1 MYGYLSR
8 FDRLE
13 TRSSPQVTHGF
24 KSRFDPLRL
33 VLGITPSLEMLGLNA
48 LRCFRKSWNGSLG
61 LAFGS
66 DRIAHPRERFSDN
79 ASLLTRLSKRHE
91 TETTKAKVTAAT
103 VHDGTQQPAFGAGL
117 VNDQVQAIAVA
128 A

>member
-1 MYGYLSR
+1 M
-8 FDRLE
+8 
-13 TRSSPQVTHGF
+13 
-24 KSRFDPLRL
+24 
-33 VLGITPSLEMLGLNA
+33 
-48 LRCFRKSWNGSLG
+48 
-61 LAFGS
+61 
-66 DRIAHPRERFSDN
+66 

>member
-1 MYGYLSR
+1 M
-8 FDRLE
+8 RLAAIG
-13 TRSSPQVTHGF
+13 SPT
-24 KSRFDPLRL
+24 
-33 VLGITPSLEMLGLNA
+33 
-48 LRCFRKSWNGSLG
+48 
-61 LAFGS
+61 LAS
-66 DRIAHPRERFSDN
+66 DFPIM

-103 VHDGTQQPAFGAGL
+103 VHDDTQQPAFGAGL